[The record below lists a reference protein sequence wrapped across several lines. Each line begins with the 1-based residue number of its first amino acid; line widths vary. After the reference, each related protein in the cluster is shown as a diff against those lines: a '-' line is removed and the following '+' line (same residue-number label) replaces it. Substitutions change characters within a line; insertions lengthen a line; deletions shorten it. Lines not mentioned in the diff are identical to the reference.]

1 MIPVGRLVP
10 KVGLVLG
17 LIPATL
23 GLSDPVLNDGILNTL
38 IASSLLCVGPWVLQ
52 NADWDVT

>member
-1 MIPVGRLVP
+1 MERIVP

-23 GLSDPVLNDGILNTL
+23 GLSDPSLSNGILNTL
-38 IASSLLCVGPWVLQ
+38 VMSSLLCVGPWVLQ
-52 NADWDVT
+52 NVDLDVT